1 MKLQPASVGLGKY
14 DTYKGSTRS
23 FYISPLLFLYIG
35 KYDTYK
41 GSTQDKLDVR
51 YTNYQGNMILIKD
64 RHFSPLYKFT
74 YALFGKYDPYKGSTQ
89 SNANPFQDSSSG
101 KYDIDKG

>member
-1 MKLQPASVGLGKY
+1 MILIKDRHRNLLNLNRALNRFGKY
-14 DTYKGSTRS
+14 DTYKGSTHIR
-23 FYISPLLFLYIG
+23 IIRILFF
-35 KYDTYK
+35 
-41 GSTQDKLDVR
+41 R
-51 YTNYQGNMILIKD
+51 PRGNMILIKD